1 MFTYMN
7 HKEHANSC
15 LILNV
20 STVILCT
27 FPWKTYSTLF
37 SEQRSRILSLCML
50 EKTCISTNTITGSQ
64 LCLSTFV
71 YYFRLLKFI
80 MFYGQKQSWRV
91 KECVWTFSHSSYT
104 WLSSPTNSS
113 FLHFYPGSQ
122 SYHTHPLFSFT
133 KIDWEYW
140 GPKIDWEYWGLGW
153 GEYSVFHPLGP
164 KFNRWLST
172 PSTGS

>member
-1 MFTYMN
+1 MN
-7 HKEHANSC
+7 VYLHESQRTCQFMLNIKCKYSNS
-15 LILNV
+15 LH
-20 STVILCT
+20 
-27 FPWKTYSTLF
+27 
-37 SEQRSRILSLCML
+37 LSLKNIFNLVLWTEIMNTVTL
-50 EKTCISTNTITGSQ
+50 YVREDFCISTNTITGSQ

-71 YYFRLLKFI
+71 YYFRLLKFR

-140 GPKIDWEYWGLGW
+140 GPKIDWEYWELGW

-164 KFNRWLST
+164 
-172 PSTGS
+172 